1 MKIYSCKKFLSGA
14 LQIIHKVYKGIIIM
28 NLTVSN
34 INFKG
39 INEATF
45 DKLIDR
51 MKRQEELNKMYG
63 QDTFTRSSNDT
74 FDDILTVMES
84 DKVDIE
90 YKSDKFCI
98 FQNTEENEPEL
109 LGTLALSENMQKVK
123 KDEYRLQDVANLAR
137 TLDLEV

>member
-1 MKIYSCKKFLSGA
+1 
-14 LQIIHKVYKGIIIM
+14 M